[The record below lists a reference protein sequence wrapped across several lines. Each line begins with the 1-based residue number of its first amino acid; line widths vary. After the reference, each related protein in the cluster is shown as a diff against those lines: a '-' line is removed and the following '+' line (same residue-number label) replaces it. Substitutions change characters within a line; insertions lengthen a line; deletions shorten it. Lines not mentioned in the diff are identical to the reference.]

1 MTLERA
7 KEMMDGI
14 DRLTSGEKVA
24 LKRSLGQVMS
34 AESTGAMMAF
44 YRAFPGVKEG
54 KELPFFLCACGACAM
69 ERLSGK
75 PLSFVAAMKQLAARE
90 YPEGTRRK
98 LLALLDT
105 PMEYG
110 VLFAAKLGRL
120 IQYMKAK
127 DIKVDFAG
135 LLQDLCAWDQPH
147 GRVQRKWAREFFGD
161 LKQSD
166 DEEGKENVD

>member
-7 KEMMDGI
+7 EKMMEGI
-14 DRLTSGEKVA
+14 KRLTSGEKVA
-24 LKRSLGQVMS
+24 LKRSLGQVLS
-34 AESTGAMMAF
+34 ADSPGAMVAF

-69 ERLSGK
+69 ESLHGR
-75 PLSFVAAMKQLAARE
+75 PLGFVAALKMLAAQE

-105 PMEYG
+105 PMEFG
-110 VLFAAKLGRL
+110 ALFAAKLGRL

-127 DIKVDFAG
+127 DINVDFAG
-135 LLQDLCAWDQPH
+135 LLQDLCAWDQPG
-147 GRVQRKWAREFFGD
+147 GRIQRKWAREFFGD
-161 LKQSD
+161 RKESD
-166 DEEGKENVD
+166 NKEENQNVD